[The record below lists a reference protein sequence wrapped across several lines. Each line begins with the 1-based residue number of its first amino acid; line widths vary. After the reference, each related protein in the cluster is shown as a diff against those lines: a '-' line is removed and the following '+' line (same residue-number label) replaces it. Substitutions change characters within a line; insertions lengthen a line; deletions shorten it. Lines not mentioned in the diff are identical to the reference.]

1 MKPQRSH
8 EPVFW
13 ALFGAGGML
22 AALVGPALVIS
33 LGLIAPVSL
42 LLGGG
47 EWLSHDAVRE
57 AMRSPLAALGSAAV
71 IGLLFFHA
79 AHRIL
84 HTLHDV
90 GVQAG
95 ASLKWLCYGSA
106 TVGSLLAIGLA
117 VALIG
122 GGH

>member
-22 AALVGPALVIS
+22 GALVGPALVVS
-33 LGLIAPVSL
+33 LGVIAPLSL
-42 LLGGG
+42 LQGGD
-47 EWLSHDAVRE
+47 WLSHDTVRE
-57 AMRSPLAALGSAAV
+57 AMRSPLAAFGSAAV
-71 IGLLFFHA
+71 ISLLFFHA

-84 HTLHDV
+84 HTLHDI
-90 GVQAG
+90 GVQAS

-106 TVGSLLAIGLA
+106 TAGSVLAMGLA
-117 VALIG
+117 LVLLF